1 MYHLKIS
8 IQSRSYCDA
17 FLTCLLLLIPP
28 STQVSK
34 PICGSKLDRS
44 SGDFFYE
51 QLSIPSLEVNEISKN
66 CSWSFENTP
75 EEAEVLHIR
84 FALIIKIPIII
95 LPDGF

>member
-1 MYHLKIS
+1 V
-8 IQSRSYCDA
+8 RNYCVA
-17 FLTCLLLLIPP
+17 FLTFLLLVITS
-28 STQVSK
+28 STQVSE

-51 QLSIPSLEVNEISKN
+51 HLSIPSLEVNEITKN

-75 EEAEVLHIR
+75 VEAEVLHIR
-84 FALIIKIPIII
+84 FALIIKIPVII